1 MRFLLYS
8 CLVCLSLSEDD
19 LDILRMN
26 IPGEPGSDYPIHS
39 FIPENNFSCGDDK
52 IFGGYYADPQHD
64 CQVYHVCIQDE
75 KNDLSHVSFLCPNGT
90 IFNQELFICDWW

>member
-64 CQVYHVCIQDE
+64 CQLYHVCIQDE